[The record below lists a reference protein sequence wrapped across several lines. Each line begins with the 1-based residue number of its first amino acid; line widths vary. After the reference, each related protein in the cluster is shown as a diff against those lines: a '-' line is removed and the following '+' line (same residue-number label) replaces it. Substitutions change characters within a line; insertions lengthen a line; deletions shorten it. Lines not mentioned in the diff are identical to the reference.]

1 MCSLLKRLVMA
12 ALLLGALASTAAPAL
27 AAAPSN
33 DTFAGAK
40 LVEIGFSE
48 TVDTGEA
55 TADADDAQLSATC
68 PAPAVEASVWYAI
81 VGDGSQIAIDVGA
94 SSYSAGVIVA
104 TGSQGNLTTLTC
116 GPAFVSFRSEPGVQ
130 YYVLA
135 FDDQTDGG
143 GNGGTLSI
151 EFFES
156 PLPDLAF
163 SVDGY
168 GRFDPRR
175 GSVTLTG
182 SYSCTEGA
190 DFSIFVDASQRR
202 GRAGVTGFGDFQGQ
216 CDGTTQR
223 WTVVVAPEKG
233 KFTGG
238 KLQTSSFGVASVPDF
253 GVGYEIDQTVRLRG
267 GRP

>member
-1 MCSLLKRLVMA
+1 MRRFVKLLAALALTVSLLA
-12 ALLLGALASTAAPAL
+12 ATAAPAL
-27 AAAPSN
+27 AAPPDN
-33 DTFAGAK
+33 DSFAGAR
-40 LVEIGFSE
+40 LVTIGFSE
-48 TVDTGEA
+48 ILDTSEA
-55 TADADDAQLSATC
+55 TADADDAQLSETC
-68 PAPAVEASVWYAI
+68 PAPAVEASVWYTI

-104 TGSQGNLTTLTC
+104 TGSQGSLTTLTC
-116 GPAFVSFRSEPGVQ
+116 GAAFVWFRSEPGVQ

-151 EFFES
+151 EFSES
-156 PLPDLAF
+156 PLPDLDF

-168 GRFDPRR
+168 GHFDPRR
-175 GSVTLTG
+175 GTVTLTG
-182 SYSCTEGA
+182 SYSCTAGA

-202 GRAGVTGFGDFQGQ
+202 GRAGVTGFGDFQGL

-223 WTVVVAPEKG
+223 WTVVVTPEGG

-238 KLQTSSFGVASVPDF
+238 KLETTSFGVASVPDYGIGF
-253 GVGYEIDQTVRLRG
+253 EIEQTVRLRG